1 MAKRHTKQNSKQS
14 LGQYFTTNAD
24 RILSG
29 FEHYVIGKD
38 VVDPFSGNWDLLSW
52 ASKNGA
58 TSIYGYDIDPKNED
72 TEQRDSL
79 KNPATNYGKMV
90 ITNPPYLAANKSKGA
105 YKEIFGKWKQ
115 SDLYKCFLASL
126 ARLDTDE
133 AIVIIPSNFFC
144 ESNSKAR
151 DVLFSDYDIT
161 YAKYWREQVFDDA
174 TTGVCA
180 IHLKRREGFNYG
192 RQEFDCLI
200 LPENKTVKMML
211 ERQYGYIH
219 GGHEVALLDKSYQF
233 EKAEDPATLPNTN
246 IVVGCLDNGK
256 YKLGFH
262 YSTGAAIITPKTVI
276 TTFQVNSVGFLLT
289 EEDQR
294 EVIAVANQNLSR
306 LRAKYESMFLSNY
319 MGATQK
325 IMSVNIAKAL
335 LSDAVKSVIAADK

>member
-24 RILSG
+24 TILSG
-29 FEHYVIGKD
+29 FEHCVFGKD
-38 VVDPFSGNWDLLSW
+38 VVDPFSGDWDLLRW

-58 TSIYGYDIDPKNED
+58 ASISGYDLEPKNSE

-79 KNPATNYGKMV
+79 KNPSSYVGKLV

-105 YKEIFGKWKQ
+105 YKEIFEKWKQ

-126 ARLDTDE
+126 SRLGASE

-144 ESNSKAR
+144 ESNAKAR
-151 DVLFSDYDIT
+151 DSLFSDYDVV

-180 IHLKRREGFNYG
+180 IHLKSREGFNYG
-192 RQEFDCLI
+192 KQQFECLV
-200 LPENKTVKMML
+200 LPENKKISMHL
-211 ERQYGYIH
+211 EREYGYIH
-219 GGHEVALLDKSYQF
+219 GGNEVALLDRSYHF
-233 EKAEDPATLPNTN
+233 EKIEDDKTIPNTK
-246 IVVGCLDNGK
+246 IVIGCLDHGK

-262 YSTGAAIITPKTVI
+262 YNNENTIITPKTVI
-276 TTFQVNSVGFLLT
+276 TTFQVNSVDFILT
-289 EEDQR
+289 DEQQKA
-294 EVIAVANQNLSR
+294 IISVANQNLSSFR
-306 LRAKYESMFLSNY
+306 EKYDSMFLSNY

-325 IMSVNIAKAL
+325 IMSVNIARAF
-335 LSDAVKSVIAADK
+335 LSDATKKVLTSS

>member
-24 RILSG
+24 SILSG
-29 FEHYVIGKD
+29 FEKYAVGKD
-38 VVDPFSGNWDLLSW
+38 VVDPFSGNWDLLHW

-58 TSIYGYDIDPKNED
+58 SSVSGYDIDPKNQE

-79 KNPATNYGKMV
+79 QNPAAYVGKMV

-105 YKEIFGKWKQ
+105 YKEIFAKWEQ

-126 ARLDTDE
+126 ARLDANE

-161 YAKYWREQVFDDA
+161 FAKYWRERVFDDA

-192 RQEFDCLI
+192 KQEFDCLI
-200 LPENKTVKMML
+200 LPENKTVGMVL
-211 ERQYGYIH
+211 ERQHGYIH
-219 GGHEVALLDKSYQF
+219 GGHEVSLLDRSHQF
-233 EKAEDPATLPNTN
+233 EKVEDAATPPNTN
-246 IVVGCLDNGK
+246 IVIGCLDNGK

-262 YSTGAAIITPKTVI
+262 YNTGSAIVTPKTVI
-276 TTFQVNSVGFLLT
+276 TTFQVNSVGFSLT
-289 EEDQR
+289 EEQQK
-294 EVIAVANQNLSR
+294 EVIAAANQNLNR
-306 LRAKYESMFLSNY
+306 LRKEYESMFLSNY

-335 LSDAVKSVIAADK
+335 LSDAVKSIHVTNK